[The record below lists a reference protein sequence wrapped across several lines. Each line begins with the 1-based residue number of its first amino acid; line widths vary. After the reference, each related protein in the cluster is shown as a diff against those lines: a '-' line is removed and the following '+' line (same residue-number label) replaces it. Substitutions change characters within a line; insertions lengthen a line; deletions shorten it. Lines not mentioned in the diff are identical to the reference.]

1 MNTHNF
7 SFRLLGIG
15 VLCLLILSCIC
26 NATTEPRPDE
36 ELFAQANEAYR
47 KGNFTLAYDDYQKI
61 TTKSCAVHYNMGNCA
76 YKLSK
81 YGYALLHWRRA
92 ERDWG
97 FFGREELN
105 KNIELVKKQ
114 VAPQQTPQEANGLSG
129 IIDFFKSSKNAFFA
143 ASRATTL
150 FHLQIIVLLVW
161 ICLFCYL
168 RYLYKRRQKAII
180 FTLFLLQAVFTFMLA
195 IKYNSQIREFAII
208 TNPQTT
214 LLSGPGSTFTQLQRL
229 PEAQEAVIIGS
240 SGDYYKIRVSGRIG
254 WITKTNIEKI

>member
-1 MNTHNF
+1 MNTHK
-7 SFRLLGIG
+7 SKISAPVIICLYVLGMFYA
-15 VLCLLILSCIC
+15 CSAA
-26 NATTEPRPDE
+26 NENRSDE
-36 ELFAQANEAYR
+36 ELFTQANEAYK
-47 KGNFTLAYDDYQKI
+47 KGAFALAYDDYQKI
-61 TTKSCAVHYNMGNCA
+61 TNKGCAVHYNMGNCA
-76 YKLSK
+76 YKLSN

-97 FFGREELN
+97 FWGREELN

-114 VAPQQTPQEANGLSG
+114 MTPQQPSQEASGLST
-129 IIDFFKSSKNAFFA
+129 IIDFFKSNKNAFFA
-143 ASRATTL
+143 SSRATTL

-168 RYLYKRRQKAII
+168 RYLYKRKQKVVI

-195 IKYNSQIREFAII
+195 IKYNSQFREFAII
-208 TNPQTT
+208 TSQQAT

-240 SGDYYKIRVSGRIG
+240 SGDYYKIRVNGRIG
-254 WITKTNIEKI
+254 WLTKTSIEKI

>member
-1 MNTHNF
+1 MNTRT
-7 SFRLLGIG
+7 SKIRASVIACLYVLGI
-15 VLCLLILSCIC
+15 LCAC
-26 NATTEPRPDE
+26 NAATENRSDE
-36 ELFAQANEAYR
+36 ALFAQANEAYK
-47 KGNFTLAYDDYQKI
+47 KGEFALAYDNYQKI
-61 TTKSCAVHYNMGNCA
+61 TNKGSAVHYNMGNCA

-105 KNIELVKKQ
+105 KNIELVKRQ
-114 VAPQQTPQEANGLSG
+114 ISPQQTPQEVNGLSAV
-129 IIDFFKSSKNAFFA
+129 IDFFKTSKNAFFA

-150 FHLQIIVLLVW
+150 FHLQIIVLLMW

-168 RYLYKRRQKAII
+168 HYLYKRKQKIVI

-195 IKYNSQIREFAII
+195 IKYNSQFREFAII
-208 TNPQTT
+208 TSPQAT

-240 SGDYYKIRVSGRIG
+240 SGDYYKIRVNGRIG
-254 WITKTNIEKI
+254 WLTKTSIEKI